1 MAFIDETTIE
11 VSSGHGGK
19 GAVSFRREK
28 YVPRGGPDGGDGGRG
43 GDVIFE
49 VGNNIKTLS
58 HIAHTHVFKAEDGE
72 PGRKRKLHGKDGK
85 PVILRV
91 PEGTIIRDSETNRL
105 IKDLQGIDS
114 WTFLVGG
121 KGGKGNTHFATSVK
135 QAPTYAQPGLPGET
149 ATIKLELSLVAD
161 VGFVGK
167 PNAGKSTLLS
177 VLTKA
182 RPKIAGYPFTTKE
195 PNLGVM
201 REKYNEVILADIPG
215 LLQGASKGTGLGL
228 KFLKHISR
236 TTILAFLIDLS
247 MDDYLEA
254 FPMLLEEMEQ
264 FDPHLLEKKRI
275 LIGTK
280 SDEESSEGRAELLM
294 KEYPEELV
302 VEISSFL
309 LTGIEDLRTN
319 LVDMVMECKGEP
331 ET

>member
-1 MAFIDETTIE
+1 LAFIDETTIE

-49 VGNNIKTLS
+49 IGDSIKTLS
-58 HIAHTHVFKAEDGE
+58 HIAHSPILKAEDGQ

-85 PVILRV
+85 PVIIRV
-91 PEGTIIRDSETNRL
+91 PQGTVIRDFETNRL
-105 IKDLQGIDS
+105 IKDLHGIDS

-135 QAPTYAQPGLPGET
+135 QAPRYAQPGLPGET
-149 ATIKLELSLVAD
+149 ARIKIELSLVAD

-182 RPKIAGYPFTTKE
+182 HPKIAGYPFTTKE

-215 LLQGASKGTGLGL
+215 LLRGASKGAGLGL
-228 KFLKHISR
+228 RFLKHISR

-247 MDDYLEA
+247 TEDFLEA
-254 FPMLLEEMEQ
+254 FPMLLEEMKQ
-264 FDPHLLEKKRI
+264 FDPHLLEKERI
-275 LIGTK
+275 LVGTK
-280 SDEESSEGRAELLM
+280 SDVESSEGRAKLLTE
-294 KEYPEELV
+294 EYPNERV

-309 LTGIEDLRTN
+309 LTGIEDLRTH
-319 LVDMVMECKGEP
+319 LVDMVMDCNVES

>member
-1 MAFIDETTIE
+1 LAFVDETTIE

-49 VGNNIKTLS
+49 IRDNIKTLS
-58 HIAHTHVFKAEDGE
+58 HIAQRHAFHAEDGQ
-72 PGRKRKLHGKDGK
+72 PGRKRKLHGRDGK
-85 PVILRV
+85 PVIIQV
-91 PEGTIIRDSETNRL
+91 PPGTVVRDRATNRI
-105 IKDLQGIDS
+105 IKDLTGMES
-114 WTFLVGG
+114 WTFLLGG

-135 QAPTYAQPGLPGET
+135 QAPRYAQPGLPGEE
-149 ATIKLELSLVAD
+149 AKIKLELSLVAD
-161 VGFVGK
+161 IGFVGE

-201 REKYNEVILADIPG
+201 REKYTEIILADIPG
-215 LLQGASKGTGLGL
+215 LLEGASEGTGLGL
-228 KFLKHISR
+228 KFLKHVTR

-247 MDDYLEA
+247 SDDYLKA
-254 FPMLLEEMEQ
+254 FPMLIEEMKR
-264 FDPHLLEKKRI
+264 FDDHLLDKKRI
-275 LIGTK
+275 LVGTK
-280 SDEESSEGRAELLM
+280 TDLPESEGRGKMLADEFPN
-294 KEYPEELV
+294 ETV

-309 LTGIEDLRTN
+309 LNGIEELRGQFAR
-319 LVDMVMECKGEP
+319 LVTESKGE
-331 ET
+331 